1 MLNNTLYSFL
11 LTTIAGF
18 STLIG
23 SILIFFDK
31 KKSEKVIVASL
42 SFASAVM
49 LTVSFTDLIPE
60 AIDML
65 KNVYPKFPC
74 YIILLLFINI
84 GIIISFLIDKY
95 LPEEKINDKGTLY
108 KVGIISMLAIIL
120 HNIPE
125 GMATFMASNKDKSLG
140 IALTIAIALHNIPEG
155 ISISIPIFYA
165 TGSKLKAF
173 SYTFIS
179 GLSELF
185 GAFITYL
192 FLQPYINDRVM
203 GILFAIIAG
212 IMMYISIYELLPTS
226 LKYHKKKI
234 TLVFFIIGI
243 LFILINHFLFI

>member
-125 GMATFMASNKDKSLG
+125 GMATFISSYNDLSLG
-140 IALTIAIALHNIPEG
+140 ILLTISIALHNIPEG
-155 ISISIPIFYA
+155 ISIALPIYYETNKKF
-165 TGSKLKAF
+165 K
-173 SYTFIS
+173 TFMFTLIS
-179 GLSELF
+179 GFCELI
-185 GAFITYL
+185 GGLIAYFILHPFINNIVLGVL
-192 FLQPYINDRVM
+192 FSL
-203 GILFAIIAG
+203 IAG
-212 IMMYISIYELLPTS
+212 IMMFVAIFELLKEAVS
-226 LKYHKKKI
+226 YKNYKR
-234 TLVFFIIGI
+234 IIIYFMIGLI
-243 LFILINHFLFI
+243 LTIISVVMF

>member
-155 ISISIPIFYA
+155 ISIAVPIYFA
-165 TGSKLKAF
+165 TGSHKRSF
-173 SYTFIS
+173 WYTLLS
-179 GLSELF
+179 GFSELL
-185 GAFITYL
+185 GAVLAYL
-192 FLQPYINDRVM
+192 FIARYVNNF
-203 GILFAIIAG
+203 ILSLILGVTAG
-212 IMMYISIYELLPTS
+212 IMIHISAYELLPNS
-226 LKYHKKKI
+226 LAYKKRKDTI
-234 TLVFFIIGI
+234 LSFLLGVLVMFICEA
-243 LFILINHFLFI
+243 LL

>member
-108 KVGIISMLAIIL
+108 KVGIISMLLFTEVGRGEKVPPSERICLII
-120 HNIPE
+120 
-125 GMATFMASNKDKSLG
+125 
-140 IALTIAIALHNIPEG
+140 
-155 ISISIPIFYA
+155 
-165 TGSKLKAF
+165 
-173 SYTFIS
+173 
-179 GLSELF
+179 
-185 GAFITYL
+185 
-192 FLQPYINDRVM
+192 
-203 GILFAIIAG
+203 
-212 IMMYISIYELLPTS
+212 
-226 LKYHKKKI
+226 
-234 TLVFFIIGI
+234 
-243 LFILINHFLFI
+243 

>member
-108 KVGIISMLAIIL
+108 KVGIISM
-120 HNIPE
+120 
-125 GMATFMASNKDKSLG
+125 
-140 IALTIAIALHNIPEG
+140 
-155 ISISIPIFYA
+155 
-165 TGSKLKAF
+165 
-173 SYTFIS
+173 
-179 GLSELF
+179 
-185 GAFITYL
+185 
-192 FLQPYINDRVM
+192 
-203 GILFAIIAG
+203 
-212 IMMYISIYELLPTS
+212 
-226 LKYHKKKI
+226 
-234 TLVFFIIGI
+234 
-243 LFILINHFLFI
+243 